1 MKGLEQV
8 QYRAALAITGT
19 WQGSSQSK
27 LYEELGWESLSDRRW
42 CRRILQ
48 IHKIVDGKTPLYL
61 KDKLPR
67 NRRPLYRHNNNN
79 TFYERKPNS
88 ERYKNSFFHDG
99 IKAWNTIITFFPNI
113 PSINILKRHILS
125 LIRPEK
131 KSIFNIH
138 DLPGLR
144 YLLYLRLGLSPLR
157 CHKYNHGF
165 LDTPLPNCL
174 CHRGI
179 EDTNHFLF
187 VCPLFDVPRII
198 LVTRV
203 TEILQK
209 YNLVNLANDSKLYLY
224 GQRNIDFADN
234 KIILLSTIN
243 FIKEARWFI
252 T

>member
-1 MKGLEQV
+1 MNELEKV
-8 QYRAALAITGT
+8 QYQAALAITGT
-19 WQGSSQSK
+19 WQGLSQCK

-48 IHKIVDGKTPLYL
+48 IHKIVNDETPLFL

-67 NRRPLYRHNNNN
+67 RRRPLYRVNNNN

-99 IKAWNTIITFFPNI
+99 IKGWNSIIPFFHNM
-113 PSINILKRHILS
+113 PSFNILKNHILS

-138 DLPGLR
+138 DPTGLR
-144 YLLYLRLGLSPLR
+144 YLFYLRLGLSPLR
-157 CHKYNHGF
+157 FHKNNHGF
-165 LDTPLPNCL
+165 LDTPLANCL
-174 CHRGI
+174 CNNGI

-187 VCPLFDVPRII
+187 VCPLFDVQRLI

-203 TEILQK
+203 TKILQK
-209 YNLVNLANDSKLYLY
+209 YNLVNLVNDYQLYLY
-224 GQRNIDFADN
+224 G
-234 KIILLSTIN
+234 
-243 FIKEARWFI
+243 
-252 T
+252 